1 MAARAIWKGSL
12 QLGREKLPV
21 KLYSAVEEHG
31 VHFRLLDARSKQPV
45 HQQLVDP
52 ETDEIV
58 AYQDARHGFPV
69 EDGFVLFDKEELDA
83 LAPKAS
89 RAITL
94 RGFVSADQLGPEWR
108 VRPYY
113 LGPDGDAGPYFALGQ
128 AMQAEGV
135 IGLAEWVMRNQSYV
149 GALSA
154 HDGYLSLTTLH
165 STDEVTQALP
175 QPTGRAQSDKEVK
188 LAEQLIE
195 AYADEFDPEE
205 YQDEYRARVEEFVAQ
220 KAKGHKPRLKK
231 PTAKREAGDL
241 SAALAKS
248 LASAKKKSASK
259 PKGASTRERREK
271 KERNVA

>member
-12 QLGREKLPV
+12 HIGREKLPV

-31 VHFRLLDARSKQPV
+31 VHFRLLDARSKEPV

-58 AYQDARHGFPV
+58 PYQDARHGFPV

-89 RAITL
+89 REIEL
-94 RGFVSADQLGPEWR
+94 SGFLPAEQLGPEWLI
-108 VRPYY
+108 RPYY
-113 LGPDGDAGPYFALGQ
+113 LGPDGESGGYFALAE

-135 IGLAEWVMRNQSYV
+135 IGFARWVMRNQSYA

-154 HDGYLSLTTLH
+154 KDGYLLLTTLH
-165 STDEVTQALP
+165 SADEVAQALP
-175 QPTGRAQSDKEVK
+175 QPTGRAQSEKEAK

-205 YQDEYRARVEEFVAQ
+205 YQDEYRERVEKFVEQ

-231 PTAKREAGDL
+231 PSTKRESGDL

-248 LASAKKKSASK
+248 LASAKKAPAK
-259 PKGASTRERREK
+259 K
-271 KERNVA
+271 KERKVA

>member
-12 QLGREKLPV
+12 QIGREKLPV

-31 VHFRLLDARSKQPV
+31 VHFRMLDERSKQPV

-52 ETDEIV
+52 DTDEV
-58 AYQDARHGFPV
+58 VPYQDARHGFPV

-89 RAITL
+89 REIAL
-94 RGFVSADQLGPEWR
+94 SGFVAADKLGPEWLM
-108 VRPYY
+108 RPYY
-113 LGPDGDAGPYFALGQ
+113 LGPDGEAGGYFALAD

-135 IGLAEWVMRNQSYV
+135 IGVARWVMRNQAYA

-154 HDGYLSLTTLH
+154 KDGYLLLTTLH
-165 STDEVTQALP
+165 AADEVAQALP

-195 AYADEFDPEE
+195 AYADAFDPNE
-205 YQDEYRARVEEFVAQ
+205 YQDEYRERVEKFVAQ

-231 PTAKREAGDL
+231 PTVKREAGDL

-248 LASAKKKSASK
+248 LASAKKTASK
-259 PKGASTRERREK
+259 KAAAKG
-271 KERNVA
+271 KEQQVA

>member
-58 AYQDARHGFPV
+58 PYQDARHGFPV
-69 EDGFVLFDKEELDA
+69 EDGFVLFDKEELDK

-89 RAITL
+89 REIEL
-94 RGFVSADQLGPEWR
+94 SGFLPADELGPEWLI
-108 VRPYY
+108 RPYY
-113 LGPDGDAGPYFALGQ
+113 LGPDGEAGAYFALAD

-135 IGLAEWVMRNQSYV
+135 VGFARWVMRKQAYA
-149 GALSA
+149 GMLSA
-154 HDGYLSLTTLH
+154 KDGYLMLTTLH
-165 STDEVTQALP
+165 SADEVAQALP
-175 QPTGRAQSDKEVK
+175 QPTGRAQSEKEAK
-188 LAEQLIE
+188 LAEQLIA

-205 YQDEYRARVEEFVAQ
+205 YQDEYRERVEKFVEQ

-231 PTAKREAGDL
+231 PSSKRESGDL

-248 LASAKKKSASK
+248 LASVKKTPAKKK
-259 PKGASTRERREK
+259 ERK
-271 KERNVA
+271 VA